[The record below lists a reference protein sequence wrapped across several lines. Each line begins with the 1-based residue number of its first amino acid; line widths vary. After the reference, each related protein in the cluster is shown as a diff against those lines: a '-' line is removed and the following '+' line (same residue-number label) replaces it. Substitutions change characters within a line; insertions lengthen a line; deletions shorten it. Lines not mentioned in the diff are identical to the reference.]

1 MLGVSVDSVHS
12 HRAWA
17 TQLGGLAFPLLAD
30 FHPKGA
36 VARLFG
42 VWNEE
47 RGVSRRAVFIIDRD
61 GIIRWSKRYDQGLP
75 DNDELVAVVRAITE
89 P

>member
-1 MLGVSVDSVHS
+1 VLGVSVDSVHA

-17 TQLGGLAFPLLAD
+17 KQLGGLAFPLLAD

-42 VWNEE
+42 VWRED
-47 RGVSRRAVFIIDRD
+47 RGVSQRAVFIIDPD
-61 GIIRWSKRYDQGLP
+61 GIIRWSKRYERSLP
-75 DNDELVAVVRAITE
+75 DTDELLSMLQSI